1 MRRDDQGGFMVEV
14 IFLLKDVAMPRS
26 YGRAII
32 SVDSSERPRGR
43 KEVWCLSNRKRT
55 SVAQV

>member
-1 MRRDDQGGFMVEV
+1 MRRDDRGGFVVEI

-32 SVDSSERPRGR
+32 FVDLSERPRCR
-43 KEVWCLSNRKRT
+43 KEFWCLSNRKRT